1 MRLNRRVRNRTHGG
15 VGGRG
20 FRPSYSICCV
30 LMVWK
35 TNNSK
40 QKEYEQFRKYLERR
54 EKCEKQR
61 EILGNNR
68 NSYAK
73 TDPGATLMRMKD
85 DHMGNGQ

>member
-20 FRPSYSICCV
+20 VGPHYSV
-30 LMVWK
+30 LGVLFVFK
-35 TNNSK
+35 KKNSK

>member
-15 VGGRG
+15 GEVGAFAPPTDLLCAYG
-20 FRPSYSICCV
+20 
-30 LMVWK
+30 LK